1 MFMIPFK
8 WYETTYFTTK
18 TGYTGLIILYEQY
31 KKIDRDTKSDI
42 LL

>member
-1 MFMIPFK
+1 MFMIEFK
-8 WYETTYFTTK
+8 LVRNTYFTTK